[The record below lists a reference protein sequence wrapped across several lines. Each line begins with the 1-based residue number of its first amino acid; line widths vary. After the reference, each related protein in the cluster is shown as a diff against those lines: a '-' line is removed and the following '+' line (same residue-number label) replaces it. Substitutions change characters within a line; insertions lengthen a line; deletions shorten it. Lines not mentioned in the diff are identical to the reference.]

1 MVDLQ
6 YSDRDAG
13 YLHGVWFVALGLL
26 LVSTTRPAYSPFVG
40 SVSDT
45 VIFAG
50 LCGLVLV
57 GAATVR
63 FRHAALGVPMSVCG
77 GLVVWS
83 VVQTLASE
91 STVLTGGT
99 LVLAGGV
106 LALGGLFVHEGL
118 LIARGRRHTDTQSP
132 PRTRWQWW
140 LGALVL
146 LAAGSF

>member
-26 LVSTTRPAYSPFVG
+26 LVSTTRPGYSPFVG
-40 SVSDT
+40 SISDT

-50 LCGLVLV
+50 LCGLVVL

-63 FRHAALGVPMSVCG
+63 YRHAALGVPMSVCG
-77 GLVVWS
+77 GLVVLS
-83 VVQTLASE
+83 VVRTLTSAS
-91 STVLTGGT
+91 TPLTGGT
-99 LVLAGGV
+99 FVLAGGL
-106 LALGGLFVHEGL
+106 LAFGGLFVREGL
-118 LIARGRRHTDTQSP
+118 VIARGRRHTDTDSP
-132 PRTRWQWW
+132 PRTRWGWW

-146 LAAGSF
+146 LAAGSL